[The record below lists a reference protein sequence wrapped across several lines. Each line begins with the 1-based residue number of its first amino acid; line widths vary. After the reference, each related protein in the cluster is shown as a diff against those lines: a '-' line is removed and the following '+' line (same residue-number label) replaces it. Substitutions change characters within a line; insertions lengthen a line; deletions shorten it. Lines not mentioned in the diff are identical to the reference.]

1 MLNLTQVEEGPGD
14 AGQKDEE
21 NQRRT
26 TAPQKK
32 LGYWERLALL
42 KQAEKNEARR
52 LREEAEAAD
61 AEMARWIDQD
71 LPEIKNETKKM
82 KKATGADE

>member
-1 MLNLTQVEEGPGD
+1 M
-14 AGQKDEE
+14 
-21 NQRRT
+21 
-26 TAPQKK
+26 
-32 LGYWERLALL
+32 

-82 KKATGADE
+82 KKARGADE